1 MNQMKNVMRK
11 LLSLLLVFELFAMMP
26 CLATQINVKMENRI
40 QRGGKRAPSA
50 VQFSAFYENE
60 VVTVDLSRYYGEAQ
74 IFVYDSNGAVIGMAE
89 AMVSGTG
96 SVMCTLDTLPE
107 GDCTLSIVLGSVEY
121 IGTFDANEP

>member
-50 VQFSAFYENE
+50 VQVSAFYENE
-60 VVTVDLSRYYGEAQ
+60 VVTVDVSRYYGEAQ
-74 IFVYDSNGAVIGMAE
+74 IFV
-89 AMVSGTG
+89 
-96 SVMCTLDTLPE
+96 
-107 GDCTLSIVLGSVEY
+107 
-121 IGTFDANEP
+121 